1 MPYDLGVDL
10 GTTSTAASLVRDG
23 HLSVCRLGS
32 TSYVVPSVVS
42 IREDGTILTGESA
55 DRRSISDPSRTV
67 REFKRRLG
75 DETPYVIGG
84 TPYGAE
90 VLTGYLLRDVAL
102 AVAEVEGEPPHRI
115 ALSYPATWGAY
126 KLELLADAVRIAD
139 VPDAVFVPEPVAA
152 AIAYARSNP
161 LPDGSALLVYDFGGG
176 TFDAAVVR
184 LGADGADVVGTPEGL
199 ARLGGIDF
207 DLAVLGHIDEAI
219 GGAASGL
226 DTEQPE
232 SRAALARLRDDCRQ
246 AKEALSSDTEAE
258 IPVVLPTV
266 RTSVRITR
274 AELEALVTPRLADT
288 GAVMDRVV
296 AGAGLGYDQLAGVLL
311 VGGTSRMPL
320 IADFVRGHAG
330 MVPVRDV
337 DPLLAIANGA
347 ALLAESGTPV
357 ASTTADA
364 AGGGAEAEAEAE
376 AAPIVV
382 PLAERPDGDEPSA
395 EPRNDGEPPPEVH
408 DEGEPSPEAPDSGA
422 PANDRRRLVLAG
434 VALLVLLLIGGAAL
448 ALTSGGDDGQ
458 DRAGVTTK
466 TTAPQTTDPADATG
480 TTGGGGSGSPSSS
493 APATLVGGEPV
504 ATTTPTTPYFDTLR
518 TPSSVSCAGV
528 VPPARAEVA
537 VSWKAL
543 NADSVTLAI
552 DSPDQTWESGLPVEG
567 STTYTVTCDGSKTS
581 TKAIVTALGA
591 GETGKTESVTIPIT
605 F

>member
-1 MPYDLGVDL
+1 MARETHNTMPYDLGVDL

-42 IREDGTILTGESA
+42 IREDGTILTGEAA

-90 VLTGYLLRDVAL
+90 VLTGYLLRDVAV
-102 AVAEVEGEPPHRI
+102 AVAAVEGEPPRRI
-115 ALSYPATWGAY
+115 ALSYPATWGAF
-126 KLELLADAVRIAD
+126 KLELLADAIRIAD
-139 VPDAVFVPEPVAA
+139 VPDAVFVQEPVAA

-161 LPDGSALLVYDFGGG
+161 VPPGSALLVYDFGGG

-184 LGADGADVVGTPEGL
+184 LRADGADVVGTPEGL

-207 DLAVLGHIDEAI
+207 DLAVLGHIDDAI
-219 GGAASGL
+219 GGAASSL
-226 DTEQPE
+226 DTEE
-232 SRAALARLRDDCRQ
+232 SDARAALARLRDDCRQ

-274 AELEALVTPRLADT
+274 AELEALVTPRLSDT

-296 AGAGLGYDQLAGVLL
+296 AGAGLTYAQLAGVLL

-320 IADFVRGHAG
+320 IADFVRGHTG
-330 MVPVRDV
+330 MVPVRDI

-347 ALLAESGTPV
+347 ALLAESGVT
-357 ASTTADA
+357 SITADA
-364 AGGGAEAEAEAE
+364 AGDGVAAE
-376 AAPIVV
+376 AAPIVA
-382 PLAERPDGDEPSA
+382 PPAEIPDGDEPPA
-395 EPRNDGEPPPEVH
+395 EPRDGGEGTPEVR
-408 DEGEPSPEAPDSGA
+408 DEREPSAEAPVPAA
-422 PANDRRRLVLAG
+422 PAKDRRRLVLAG
-434 VALLVLLLIGGAAL
+434 VAVLVLLLIGGAAL
-448 ALTSGGDDGQ
+448 ALMSGGDGGQ
-458 DRAGVTTK
+458 DRGGVTTR
-466 TTAPQTTDPADATG
+466 TTAKNEKTDPDGATA
-480 TTGGGGSGSPSSS
+480 TTGGNDGTGAPSNSSS
-493 APATLVGGEPV
+493 A
-504 ATTTPTTPYFDTLR
+504 TTPTTPYFDRLR

-528 VPPARAEVA
+528 VPPDRAEVA

-543 NADSVTLAI
+543 NSDSVTLAI

-581 TKAIVTALGA
+581 TTAIVTALGP
-591 GETGKTESVTIPIT
+591 GETGKTERVNIPIT